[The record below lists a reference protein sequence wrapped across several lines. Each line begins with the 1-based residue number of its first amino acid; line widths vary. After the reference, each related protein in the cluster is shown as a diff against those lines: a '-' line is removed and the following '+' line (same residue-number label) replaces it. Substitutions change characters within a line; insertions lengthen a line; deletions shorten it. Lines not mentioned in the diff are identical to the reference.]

1 MRPSLGW
8 VEAVW
13 AVGAFRAELALVC
26 IFLRKKYMATAII
39 PRVRKD
45 PVPPLSQ
52 FDPEKI
58 LITAFSSIISS
69 SPGPLGS
76 IGVVEAGR
84 NLQRRITTIKITTV
98 MVIAITAGRFMLTES
113 WLTVNW
119 LCSLDSG
126 INGVYFVQFCTVGG
140 GVQRVESFDIHV
152 LLSLDWLGFHV
163 L

>member
-13 AVGAFRAELALVC
+13 AGGAFRAELALVC
-26 IFLRKKYMATAII
+26 IFLRKRYMATASI
-39 PRVRKD
+39 PRVRMD

-69 SPGPLGS
+69 SPGPSGW
-76 IGVVEAGR
+76 IGVVDAGR
-84 NLQRRITTIKITTV
+84 NLHTRITTIKITTV
-98 MVIAITAGRFMLTES
+98 MVIAITAGLFMLMLTES
-113 WLTVNW
+113 GLTVNW
-119 LCSLDSG
+119 PCSLDSG

-140 GVQRVESFDIHV
+140 GVQRVESFDTHV
-152 LLSLDWLGFHV
+152 LLSLD
-163 L
+163 